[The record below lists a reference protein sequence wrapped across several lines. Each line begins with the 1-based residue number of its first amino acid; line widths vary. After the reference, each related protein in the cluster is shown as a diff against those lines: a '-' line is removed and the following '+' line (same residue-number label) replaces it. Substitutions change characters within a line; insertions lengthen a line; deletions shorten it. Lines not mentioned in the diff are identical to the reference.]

1 MNYAPKTFL
10 RQTSK
15 QLIRTCLERTDETI
29 TIDWENLQPQN
40 IEPIYECWQGFS
52 EPNRL
57 QIERLF
63 EEVEELACEEGIKS
77 IIDEGHFHGVD
88 LAEELAQHLNFRD
101 KAMYVA
107 NTYPEVFRVAGTIY
121 HAHSLSRRYWRHR
134 GNMPKITPDIS
145 GATVEKFRDAVSD
158 FFRVNQGRG
167 HRVTVDKYLR
177 AGRYHYFFA
186 YPDNYADTYLGHDDD
201 GTFVRR
207 PQRPT
212 FETIFLFD
220 PIDGHL
226 DVFAQGGKSV
236 QESMQSIFCEILLGQ
251 ALQPESS
258 CHPYEL
264 NVMKS
269 REFLD
274 LMEQTDPEDGIVGI
288 EIRKM
293 RLSLLSGI
301 KQRITLEIDPEGGL
315 QNVYDMMDDCI
326 NRSHLPDTLFNVTL
340 AQFHFSFHYSG
351 KGRHKSL
358 TFEVS
363 HPNTSN
369 LKSCKNEDLRLLGE
383 KYLKRW
389 GIDRA

>member
-1 MNYAPKTFL
+1 
-10 RQTSK
+10 
-15 QLIRTCLERTDETI
+15 LIRQCLEQTGETI
-29 TIDWENLQPQN
+29 NIDWHALPAQN
-40 IEPIYECWQGFS
+40 VELIYDCWQNLS
-52 EPNRL
+52 QPNRL
-57 QIERLF
+57 QVESLF

-77 IIDEGHFHGVD
+77 IIDEGQFHSLD
-88 LAEELAQHLNFRD
+88 LASELEQHLNFRD

-121 HAHSLSRRYWRHR
+121 HAHALSRRYWRHR
-134 GNMPKITPDIS
+134 GDMPKIDPDIS
-145 GATVEKFRDAVSD
+145 PATVEKFRAAVSD

-186 YPDNYADTYLGHDDD
+186 YPDNYADTYLGHEED

-207 PQRPT
+207 HLRPT

-220 PIDGHL
+220 PVAGHL

-236 QESMQSIFCEILLGQ
+236 QEALQSIFCEILLGQ
-251 ALQPESS
+251 PLPPEATF
-258 CHPYEL
+258 HPYEL
-264 NVMKS
+264 NVLKS
-269 REFLD
+269 RDFLD
-274 LMEQTDPEDGIVGI
+274 LIEQTDPQDGIAGV
-288 EIRKM
+288 EIRKL
-293 RLSLLSGI
+293 RLSLLSGV

-315 QNVYDMMDDCI
+315 QNVYDMLDDCLD
-326 NRSHLPDTLFNVTL
+326 RTHLPDTLFNVTL

-369 LKSCKNEDLRLLGE
+369 LKSCKNEDLRLIGE